1 MDPVSITAG
10 CLGLITAITNLSL
23 KATSFV
29 RAVRQSRSDID
40 GVNRELA
47 SLNFVLELLIED
59 NQSESIPV
67 SGNLGGHIS
76 GIVENCITVV
86 KDVEST
92 LQTFQETSLRT
103 NISWA
108 ASGREDVAKLLRSI
122 QAHNS
127 ALQLALDMVALYESL
142 PYGTASVMFKQVL
155 KGRL

>member
-127 ALQLALDMVALYESL
+127 ALQLALDMVALYES
-142 PYGTASVMFKQVL
+142 PPCGTASVMFKQVL